1 MTEMT
6 TLDKRLAA
14 AKARAEARA
23 AGNPIPKATAVK
35 ASATESKSTKV
46 RKSDADKAAEKAAI
60 EAKRAA
66 KKAERD
72 AAREAKRA
80 EKAAATGTKAPAHMA
95 KVMKAGAK
103 LPALSDTATQ
113 FFENLKANLN
123 SFDLSTLAL
132 HLQHYNRVEAT
143 LRAATQKVENGS
155 IVRIIGGDPRYVG
168 MIGEVVEAR
177 KIRCFVDVEEVNKPI
192 YLFTSDVEVL
202 DKVTL
207 PVASTEDEAEV
218 MNEMAS
224 ETDEVVEDATG
235 TEG

>member
-1 MTEMT
+1 MTTEMT

-35 ASATESKSTKV
+35 AEKADTKSTKV

-72 AAREAKRA
+72 AARDAKKA
-80 EKAAATGTKAPAHMA
+80 EKAMNAGAKAPAHMA

-103 LPALSDTATQ
+103 LPALSETAMQ
-113 FFENLKANLN
+113 FFENLKANLG

-155 IVRIIGGDPRYVG
+155 IVRIVGGDPRYVG

-202 DKVTL
+202 DKVAL
-207 PVASTEDEAEV
+207 PVATPEA
-218 MNEMAS
+218 
-224 ETDEVVEDATG
+224 ETDEAVEQDATG